1 MSKRR
6 GHGEGSIYRRQDGR
20 WAATVDL
27 GWAEGKRQR
36 KTVYGKTQDEAIKKR
51 NDVLRLIEQGVSV
64 SDERRTVAQFLE
76 GWLTDTVQP
85 SDLADSTKASYTDV
99 VHRHLVPRLGQTR
112 LSKLTPQRVQQLLN
126 ELREA
131 GYSPRTV
138 QYTHA
143 VLRRA
148 LGQAER
154 WGLVN
159 RNVAKLVDV
168 PRPRTDPAKVHA
180 LTLDE
185 ARRLLTAAT
194 GDRLYALYVV
204 VLMLGL
210 RRGEALGLRW
220 SDVDLDAGTLRVEQ
234 QVIRVPGQGLVVSPL
249 PKTASSRRINHL
261 PGFAIEVLRQ
271 HRLRQLQERLAV
283 GDRWHEHDLV
293 FPSTIGTPLEPR
305 NLTRHLHQ
313 LCKAAGLPPER
324 FHNLRHT
331 AASIGFA
338 EGLDPKMIQ
347 HMLGH
352 SSIGVTMDTYTHL
365 VPGLQKDAAERI
377 GKALG
382 A

>member
-1 MSKRR
+1 MSRR
-6 GHGEGSIYRRQDGR
+6 GHGEGSIYKRKDGR

-27 GWAEGKRQR
+27 GWVDGKRHR
-36 KTVYGKTQDEAIKKR
+36 KTVYGRTQDEVINKR
-51 NDVLRLIEQGVSV
+51 STVLRSIQDGISVADDRLTVS
-64 SDERRTVAQFLE
+64 TFLK
-76 GWLTDTVQP
+76 GWLADTVEP
-85 SDLADSTKASYTDV
+85 SDLADSTKASYADIV
-99 VHRHLVPRLGQTR
+99 NRHLIPQLGQSR
-112 LSKLTPQRVQQLLN
+112 LNKLTPQRIQGLLN
-126 ELREA
+126 ALRGA

-138 QYTHA
+138 QYAHA

-154 WGLVN
+154 WGLVT
-159 RNVAKLVDV
+159 RNVAKLVEV

-185 ARRLLTAAT
+185 ARRLLKAAKK
-194 GDRLYALYVV
+194 DRLYALYVV

-220 SDVDLDAGTLRVEQ
+220 ADVDLDAGTLRVEQ

-261 PGFAIEVLRQ
+261 PSFALGALRQ
-271 HRLRQLQERLAV
+271 HRLRQLQERLRA
-283 GDRWHEHDLV
+283 GQRWQEHDLV
-293 FPSTIGTPLEPR
+293 FPSSVGTPIEPR
-305 NLTRHLHQ
+305 NLTRNLHR
-313 LCKAAGLPPER
+313 LCKVAGLKPER

-352 SSIGVTMDTYTHL
+352 SAIGVTMDTYTHL
-365 VPGLQKDAAERI
+365 VPGLQKEAAERI
-377 GKALG
+377 GKAIG
-382 A
+382 G

>member
-1 MSKRR
+1 MSRR
-6 GHGEGSIYRRQDGR
+6 GHGEGSIYKRQDGR
-20 WAATVDL
+20 WAATVDV
-27 GWAEGKRQR
+27 GWVDGKRQR
-36 KTVYGKTQDEAIKKR
+36 KTVYGKTQEAVIAKR
-51 NDVLRLIEQGVSV
+51 NTLLRQIEDGLVVSN
-64 SDERRTVAQFLE
+64 DRLTVAKFL
-76 GWLTDTVQP
+76 GTWLADTITP
-85 SDLADSTKASYTDV
+85 SDLADSTKASYADIV
-99 VHRHLVPRLGQTR
+99 NRHLTPRIGQVR
-112 LSKLTPQRVQQLLN
+112 LNKLTPQQVQALLN
-126 ELREA
+126 DLRDA

-138 QYTHA
+138 QYAHA

-154 WGLVN
+154 WGLVT
-159 RNVAKLVDV
+159 RNVARLVDV
-168 PRPRTDPAKVHA
+168 PRPRANPAKVHA
-180 LTLDE
+180 LTVDQ
-185 ARRLLTAAT
+185 ARQLLAAAK
-194 GDRLYALYVV
+194 GDRLYGLYVV

-220 SDVDLDAGTLRVEQ
+220 SDVELDAGTLRVEQ

-249 PKTASSRRINHL
+249 PKTASSRRINHV
-261 PGFAIEVLRQ
+261 PGFAVEVLRQ
-271 HRLRQLQERLAV
+271 HRLRQLQERLSV
-283 GDRWHEHDLV
+283 GERWHEHDLV

-313 LCKAAGLPPER
+313 LCKTAGLPPER

-347 HMLGH
+347 HMLSH

>member
-1 MSKRR
+1 MSRR
-6 GHGEGSIYRRQDGR
+6 GHGEGSIYKRKDGR

-27 GWAEGKRQR
+27 GRVDGKRHR
-36 KTVYGKTQDEAIKKR
+36 KTVYGKTQQEVIDKR
-51 NDVLRLIEQGVSV
+51 KALLRRIEDGISV
-64 SDERRTVAQFLE
+64 ADDRLTVAKFLK
-76 GWLTDTVQP
+76 GWLADTVEP
-85 SDLADSTKASYTDV
+85 SDLADSTKASYADIV
-99 VHRHLVPRLGQTR
+99 DRHLIPKLGQTR
-112 LSKLTPQRVQQLLN
+112 LNKLAPQHVQSLLN
-126 ELREA
+126 ALRGA

-138 QYTHA
+138 QYVHA

-154 WGLVN
+154 WGLVT
-159 RNVAKLVDV
+159 RNVARLVDV
-168 PRPRTDPAKVHA
+168 PRPRTDPSKVHA
-180 LTLDE
+180 LTLEE
-185 ARRLLTAAT
+185 ARRLLDAAK

-220 SDVDLDAGTLRVEQ
+220 ADVDLDAGTVRVEQ

-261 PGFAIEVLRQ
+261 PSSALDALRQ
-271 HRLRQLQERLAV
+271 HRLQQLQERLRA
-283 GDRWHEHDLV
+283 GERWQEHDLV
-293 FPSTIGTPLEPR
+293 FPSSVGTPIEPR
-305 NLTRHLHQ
+305 NLTRHLHR
-313 LCKAAGLPPER
+313 LCEAAGLKPER

-352 SSIGVTMDTYTHL
+352 SAIGVTMDTYTHL
-365 VPGLQKDAAERI
+365 LPGLQKEAAERI
-377 GKALG
+377 GSALG